1 MEFKGADAMWRFI
14 RVIALAGCLFVIVG
28 NSAYAEALSEEESR
42 ALLNGTT
49 WKMGQ
54 LGSFTSNLVVYWNW
68 KPDGSVC
75 GRIMGLS
82 KDEPCSDVG
91 QWRLEGNRLCW
102 RYDWLPVGDG
112 SYRVA
117 CVRIE
122 GTGERKYLLIND
134 KTGNIIFAFF
144 VVE

>member
-1 MEFKGADAMWRFI
+1 MWYFI
-14 RVIALAGCLFVIVG
+14 KIIALSSCLFAMFG

-49 WKMGQ
+49 WKIGYQ
-54 LGSFTSNLVVYWNW
+54 GNFTLSNFLLYWDW

-75 GRIMGLS
+75 GRIGGANR
-82 KDEPCSDVG
+82 DEPCSGVG

-102 RYDWLPVGDG
+102 RYDWFPYGYKVM
-112 SYRVA
+112 

-122 GTGERKYLLIND
+122 GTGERKYLAIND
-134 KTGNIIFAFF
+134 KTGNLAFAFF

>member
-1 MEFKGADAMWRFI
+1 MRHFI
-14 RVIALAGCLFVIVG
+14 KVIALLSGCLFAIIG

-49 WKMGQ
+49 WKMGVQ
-54 LGSFTSNLVVYWNW
+54 GGFTVSNWVLYWDW

-75 GRIMGLS
+75 GRLLGAK
-82 KDEPCSDVG
+82 KDDPCADIG

-102 RYDWLPVGDG
+102 RYTWYNFFEDYKVG
-112 SYRVA
+112 

-122 GTGERKYLLIND
+122 GTGEKKYLAISE
-134 KTGNIIFAFF
+134 KTGALLFAFF

>member
-1 MEFKGADAMWRFI
+1 MWHFI
-14 RVIALAGCLFVIVG
+14 RVIALAGCLFAIVG
-28 NSAYAEALSEEESR
+28 NSAYAEALSEEESG

-49 WKMGQ
+49 WKMGLQ
-54 LGSFTSNLVVYWNW
+54 GNFTSSEYVYYWDW

-75 GRIMGLS
+75 GRVSGVT
-82 KDEPCSDVG
+82 KDEPCAEVG

-102 RYDWLPVGDG
+102 RYDWLNAVHG
-112 SYRVA
+112 YRVA

-122 GTGERKYLLIND
+122 GTGERKYLAISE
-134 KTGNIIFAFF
+134 KTGNLLFAFF